1 MPDASTP
8 PVVCRKFWYRSG
20 LDPFPMV
27 IAPVASPWR
36 NGECVEEGQTFK
48 MQNLWKVTGVTPSKG
63 MNGGLTDA

>member
-1 MPDASTP
+1 
-8 PVVCRKFWYRSG
+8 
-20 LDPFPMV
+20 MV